1 MAMAFGCWAQ
11 GRTVESYPWQPHF
24 SGGEMQKH
32 LCAVWCQHMLKNPR
46 WSNLIWSPPLH
57 CLTFSMCRYRTLNT
71 RYHILIGGGNTK
83 LPMQCAFYRWSTLI
97 WTRICTE
104 PPLYHLH
111 TAIVAFCTEHHALC
125 ICTLPPYI
133 QWDWIFLWQL
143 AACVVVCVII
153 IHVWQC
159 FYCYKPVYLLLF
171 NPWI

>member
-71 RYHILIGGGNTK
+71 RYHILIGGGEHETAHAVCFLQVININLDTH
-83 LPMQCAFYRWSTLI
+83 LYRTPTVSPAHSNSSILH
-97 WTRICTE
+97 WTSRVM
-104 PPLYHLH
+104 YLH
-111 TAIVAFCTEHHALC
+111 IATVHTVRLNLLVTVGCLC
-125 ICTLPPYI
+125 CCMCHYYPC
-133 QWDWIFLWQL
+133 L
-143 AACVVVCVII
+143 AM
-153 IHVWQC
+153 
-159 FYCYKPVYLLLF
+159 FLLLQTCVF
-171 NPWI
+171 IAV